1 VQFGLGEL
9 AEETARQS
17 VKARGH
23 YLLIVDSWGKIC
35 EQGLEHP
42 EHHEETESREK
53 TGFVHSEQGHARNAL
68 AGGAEQYR
76 DPSTAHAD
84 FLPLT
89 GLLRSG

>member
-9 AEETARQS
+9 AKETARQS
-17 VKARGH
+17 VKAGEH
-23 YLLIVDSWGKIC
+23 YLLIVDSCGKIC
-35 EQGLEHP
+35 EEGLEHL
-42 EHHEETESREK
+42 EHHGETESRK
-53 TGFVHSEQGHARNAL
+53 KAGIVHSEQGHARNAL

-76 DPSTAHAD
+76 DPSTAHTD